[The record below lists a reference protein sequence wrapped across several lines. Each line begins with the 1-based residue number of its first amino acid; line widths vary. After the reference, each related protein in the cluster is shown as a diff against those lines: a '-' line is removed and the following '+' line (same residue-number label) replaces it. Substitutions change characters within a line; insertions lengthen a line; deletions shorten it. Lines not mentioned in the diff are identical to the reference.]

1 MKGSEQPTSEKN
13 YKSPQSAYTVWSKRQ
28 LPKKSYKI
36 YKTLETYSITETE
49 LNNVGAQ
56 RRDSRS
62 EDKETSLAPGTSAGT
77 SEPTLDLLP
86 NPVEG

>member
-1 MKGSEQPTSEKN
+1 MKVRIHN
-13 YKSPQSAYTVWSKRQ
+13 WSKRQ